1 MYLNTSTYLCFGAM
15 TFYVLM
21 NNVNSLVG
29 ADITKIEIYNDIYKN
44 IYIYIYIYIYIN
56 NNKNNKNN
64 EK

>member
-29 ADITKIEIYNDIYKN
+29 AGINKIEIYNDIYKN
-44 IYIYIYIYIYIN
+44 IYIYIYIN

>member
-29 ADITKIEIYNDIYKN
+29 AGITKIEIYNDIYKN
-44 IYIYIYIYIYIN
+44 IYIYIYID
-56 NNKNNKNN
+56 NNKNNKNK

>member
-29 ADITKIEIYNDIYKN
+29 AGITKIEIYNDIYKKK
-44 IYIYIYIYIYIN
+44 IYIYIYIYIN